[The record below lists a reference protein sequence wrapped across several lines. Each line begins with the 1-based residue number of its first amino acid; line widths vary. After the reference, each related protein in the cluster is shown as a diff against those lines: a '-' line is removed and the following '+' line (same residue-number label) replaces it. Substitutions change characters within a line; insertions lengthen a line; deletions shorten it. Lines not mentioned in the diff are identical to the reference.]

1 LTLLERPD
9 TGGRAVLVH
18 LELPDDSHREDLR
31 EFEEL
36 VHSSGIVPVALVTG
50 SRHAPDAKFFVG
62 TGKLEQVIETVAEH
76 EADMVIL
83 NHAITPSQERNL
95 EKALQKRVLDRTGL
109 ILLIF
114 AQRAR
119 THEGKLQIELAGLQH
134 QKTRLVRGWTHLER
148 QKGGIGLRG
157 GPGETQLELD
167 RRMLDDK
174 IKNIEK
180 RLEKVRQQRGQ
191 SRRGRQRANVPTLAL
206 VGYTNAGKSTLFNH
220 LTEADV
226 YAADQLFATLDPTMR
241 RVDLPSFG
249 RVVLADTV
257 GFIRHL
263 PHKLINAFRATLEE
277 AAEADL
283 LLHVIDAPS
292 DARADNVWQ
301 VKTVLEEIGAGDLPC
316 LEIYNKIDLLDM
328 QPRIDCDESGVP
340 IRVWISAKDQIG
352 FDLLFEA
359 IARRLGQT
367 PMHLTLDLRAE
378 ETRLRAAL
386 FASNAVLDEQWQE
399 NGDVHLQLRCS
410 SQDLQRV
417 LGECGISLSEA
428 AQRWQIASFRSESE
442 FW

>member
-1 LTLLERPD
+1 
-9 TGGRAVLVH
+9 
-18 LELPDDSHREDLR
+18 
-31 EFEEL
+31 
-36 VHSSGIVPVALVTG
+36 VTG
-50 SRHAPDAKFFVG
+50 SRHTPDAKYFIG
-62 TGKLEQVIETVAEH
+62 SGKLEQVAEQVASQN
-76 EADMVIL
+76 ADLIIF
-83 NHAITPSQERNL
+83 NHSITPSQERNL
-95 EKALQKRVLDRTGL
+95 ENALRKRVIDRTGL
-109 ILLIF
+109 ILNIF

-119 THEGKLQIELAGLQH
+119 THEGKLQVELAETQH

-167 RRMLDDK
+167 RRMLDVK

-191 SRRGRQRANVPTLAL
+191 SRRGRQRADVPTVAL
-206 VGYTNAGKSTLFNH
+206 VGYTNAGKSTLFNQI
-220 LTEADV
+220 TQAEV

-241 RVDLPSFG
+241 RVDIPSVG

-292 DARADNVWQ
+292 DARTDNIWQ
-301 VKTVLEEIGAGDLPC
+301 VETVLEEIGASDLPC
-316 LEIYNKIDLLDM
+316 LQVYNKIDLLEM
-328 QPRIDCDESGVP
+328 SPRIDFDENGMP
-340 IRVWISAKDQIG
+340 IRVWLSAKEQRG
-352 FDLLFEA
+352 FDLLFDA
-359 IARRLGQT
+359 IAHRLGQK
-367 PMHLTLDLRAE
+367 PLELTLDLRAD
-378 ETRLRAAL
+378 ETRLRSAL
-386 FASNAVLDEQWQE
+386 FAAGAVINEQWLD
-399 NGDVHLQLRCS
+399 NGSVSLQIRCS

-417 LGECGISLSEA
+417 LGESGISLVA
-428 AQRWQIASFRSESE
+428 AVQRWQIAEFRPESE

>member
-1 LTLLERPD
+1 MR
-9 TGGRAVLVH
+9 
-18 LELPDDSHREDLR
+18 
-31 EFEEL
+31 
-36 VHSSGIVPVALVTG
+36 SSGIEPVALVTG
-50 SRHAPDAKFFVG
+50 SRHTPDAKYFVG
-62 TGKLEQVIETVAEH
+62 SGKLEQVAEQVAICS
-76 EADMVIL
+76 ADIVIF

-95 EKALQKRVLDRTGL
+95 ERFLQKRVIDRTGL
-109 ILLIF
+109 ILNIF

-119 THEGKLQIELAGLQH
+119 THEGKLQVELAEAQH

-157 GPGETQLELD
+157 GPGEKQIELD
-167 RRMLDDK
+167 RRMLDVK

-191 SRRGRQRANVPTLAL
+191 SRRGRQRADVPTVAL
-206 VGYTNAGKSTLFNH
+206 VGYTNAGKSTLFNQI
-220 LTEADV
+220 TESEV

-241 RVDLPSFG
+241 RLDVPGIG
-249 RVVLADTV
+249 RIVLGDTV

-292 DARADNVWQ
+292 DARADNIWQ
-301 VKTVLEEIGAGDLPC
+301 VETVLEEIGAHELPC
-316 LEIYNKIDLLDM
+316 IQIYNKIDLLDM
-328 QPRIDCDESGVP
+328 TPRIDVDENGTP
-340 IRVWISAKDQIG
+340 IRVWLSAKEKQG

-359 IARRLGQT
+359 IAYRLGQK
-367 PMHLTLDLRAE
+367 PLELTLDLKAS

-386 FASNAVLDEQWQE
+386 FAAEVVLDEEWRDDGGV
-399 NGDVHLQLRCS
+399 NLKVRCAA
-410 SQDLQRV
+410 QDLQRV
-417 LGECGISLSEA
+417 LGECGIDLAEA
-428 AQRWQIASFRSESE
+428 FSRWQIAEFRSESE